1 MKHLID
7 GGADLSVPDE
17 WGRTVLMYAA
27 SRGDVVA
34 VTMLL
39 EANATVDQ
47 RDLVTLLT
55 FSSLLTIL
63 VQ

>member
-1 MKHLID
+1 MRHLIG
-7 GGADLSVPDE
+7 GGADLSIPDE

-27 SRGDVVA
+27 SRGDAVA

-39 EANATVDQ
+39 EASAIVDQ
-47 RDLVTLLT
+47 RDLVMCSTYC
-55 FSSLLTIL
+55 LLTIL